1 LYLFHEPP
9 EGAVRVDWDRVIQ
22 WDELA
27 DLFEAGEIT
36 IEEVRAN
43 CGHIPA
49 RNLLLAKYATDQR
62 AGWPRVDY
70 PPKMFIS
77 HKWGEDGSPIEEAE
91 ELAETLKRTGVDVVY
106 DRWWDD
112 AVANI
117 EQRIAQIAESR
128 TVFFLLTP
136 DYLNHTSMVEHDD
149 GFHATWVEEEW
160 RFVHHQYTTQLKNDP
175 DTGSV
180 IDPTALLFDPDREPA
195 PWFNRLFDVRTTE
208 RWQEFLATFEGLR
221 VQTLK
226 AAEQASISIEAK
238 ACVETYLSG
247 RESQGFSELAML
259 TAKYPFVGDLAVM
272 LVNMAREVGDL
283 DRARDVARLGTES
296 TESWRWEH
304 RWLRAQWEKLG

>member
-1 LYLFHEPP
+1 M
-9 EGAVRVDWDRVIQ
+9 DWDRIISF
-22 WDELA
+22 DELA
-27 DLFEAGEIT
+27 DLFEAGKIT

-49 RNLLLAKYATDQR
+49 RNLLLAKYAT
-62 AGWPRVDY
+62 AEYVPWPRVDY

-77 HKWGEDGSPIEEAE
+77 HKWGDDGSPGEEATQ
-91 ELAETLKRTGVDVVY
+91 LAETLKRTGVDVVY
-106 DRWWDD
+106 DQWWDD
-112 AVANI
+112 EGLDDI
-117 EQRIAQIAESR
+117 ERRIAQIAMSR

-136 DYLNHTSMVEHDD
+136 DYLKHTSLVDHDT

-160 RFVHHQYTTQLKNDP
+160 RFVYHLYTTQLNDNP
-175 DTGSV
+175 GVGAV

-208 RWQEFLATFEGLR
+208 RWRKFLATFEGLR
-221 VQTLK
+221 AHTLE
-226 AAEQASISIEAK
+226 AAEREAIRNEAK
-238 ACVETYLSG
+238 ACAETYLSG
-247 RESQGFSELAML
+247 KESEGFSSLAML

-272 LVNMAREVGDL
+272 LVNMAREVGDY

-304 RWLRAQWEKLG
+304 RWLKAQWEQLQ